1 MNSSFS
7 QDNLEFQTGDIILL
21 SYDVWYSRLIEYF
34 GYSKYSHVAMILKDP
49 IFIDSKLKGYYVIES
64 GYEDV
69 VDITDGKIKYGVQVN
84 KYEDFIKK
92 TGKYAYYRKL
102 DVNYEKR
109 KEFNDKLKEI
119 YQEIHDKPYNI
130 NPIDWIKGKIIINT
144 NSFKNFKD
152 QKTTSFWC
160 SSLIAYIYDKL
171 ELIEDCPWTLIA
183 PREFSGEGNLI
194 KFKECCLG
202 KVIKL

>member
-1 MNSSFS
+1 MNYSFS

-102 DVNYEKR
+102 DMKDEKR
-109 KEFNDKLKEI
+109 
-119 YQEIHDKPYNI
+119 NI
-130 NPIDWIKGKIIINT
+130 
-144 NSFKNFKD
+144 
-152 QKTTSFWC
+152 
-160 SSLIAYIYDKL
+160 
-171 ELIEDCPWTLIA
+171 
-183 PREFSGEGNLI
+183 
-194 KFKECCLG
+194 
-202 KVIKL
+202 